1 MPSEKPH
8 SADRL
13 ARAVLRTVAALPRPV
28 QRLLGGSPLRIDGT
42 ELDTEV
48 QLGLRLM
55 TLAAGTTFEKLPLPE
70 GRAQIDREA
79 WIVGA
84 ASEVGEVRELTV
96 AGADGPIPARLY
108 RPHHDPSLRPPLL
121 VYFHGGGFVLG
132 GLGAADSVCRFLAAK
147 AGVAVL
153 SVDYRLAP
161 EHPFPAGVNDAIAAF
176 DHAIAHA
183 DDLGIDPAAVGVG
196 GESAGGNLAAVVS
209 LATTI
214 EARTRPD
221 RRTPDFQLLFM
232 PVTDLSSKHRS
243 YELFGDGLFLTEA
256 QMDWYRDHY
265 LTDPAQAVDPLVSP
279 LLAEDLSGLPP
290 AYVATAGF
298 DVLRDE
304 GEAYARRM
312 REAGVPVG
320 IRRHPGI
327 VHGLVN
333 ATGVG
338 QAATAALA
346 EAAGAL
352 QIGLRSS
359 VPATNGGR
367 R

>member
-1 MPSEKPH
+1 MPSSKPH

-28 QRLLGGSPLRIDGT
+28 QRLLGGRPLCIDGT

-84 ASEVGEVRELTV
+84 ASEVGEVRERTV

-108 RPHHDPSLRPPLL
+108 RPHHDPSLRLPLL

-183 DDLGIDPAAVGVG
+183 DDLGIDPTAVGVG

-359 VPATNGGR
+359 VPATDGGGR
-367 R
+367 